1 MHIEKRWGRKTGETI
16 VKNTMSRKKLQD
28 SVFIAVMLFVPI
40 ANFLIFWLY
49 TNFNSILYAFQ
60 TQTAEGEINWSLY
73 NFKLFWQDIV
83 AENSPVLLALR
94 NTLIF
99 FFSNLFITLPC
110 SLLLCYFLYK
120 KIWGYKAFRFIF
132 YLPQIISASVLVILF
147 KYIISA
153 KGPIGLI
160 TSALGGEYIPFL
172 TSSKYALATILI
184 YSVLTSFGGNVVL
197 LSGAMT
203 HIDES
208 VIEAAKIDG
217 VTMGKE
223 ITHIVIPLVWPTLST
238 LMIFQFVNLFGS
250 TGPILLFTQGAYDTR
265 TIAYWIYEQVYYG
278 SSYYYPSAIGMI
290 FTLIGT
296 PIALGMRKLL
306 NSFDSGVE

>member
-1 MHIEKRWGRKTGETI
+1 M
-16 VKNTMSRKKLQD
+16 
-28 SVFIAVMLFVPI
+28 
-40 ANFLIFWLY
+40 
-49 TNFNSILYAFQ
+49 
-60 TQTAEGEINWSLY
+60 
-73 NFKLFWQDIV
+73 
-83 AENSPVLLALR
+83 
-94 NTLIF
+94 
-99 FFSNLFITLPC
+99 
-110 SLLLCYFLYK
+110 
-120 KIWGYKAFRFIF
+120 
-132 YLPQIISASVLVILF
+132 
-147 KYIISA
+147 
-153 KGPIGLI
+153 
-160 TSALGGEYIPFL
+160 
-172 TSSKYALATILI
+172 
-184 YSVLTSFGGNVVL
+184 

-208 VIEAAKIDG
+208 IIEAAKIDG

-223 ITHIVIPLVWPTLST
+223 ITHVVIPLVWPTLST

-278 SSYYYPSAIGMI
+278 SSYFYPSAIGMI